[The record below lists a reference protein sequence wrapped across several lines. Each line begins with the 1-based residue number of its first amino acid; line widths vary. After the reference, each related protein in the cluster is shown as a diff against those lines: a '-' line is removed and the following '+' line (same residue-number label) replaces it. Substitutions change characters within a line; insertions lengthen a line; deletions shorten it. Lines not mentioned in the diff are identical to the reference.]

1 MRAWFFAL
9 VLLLGSCF
17 VGVESIADDF
27 NRRHLLPLTWEGGR
41 LFVDARL
48 NNRIPIRCIVDTG
61 ANMSIIPASLATLM
75 GFDKRRS
82 LAVDIRGIG
91 GIIEGRIMELE
102 SLAVGT
108 AESTNFDVIVI
119 EDGLGGVAL
128 LGADFFSR
136 FRMEI
141 DYNRGHLVLHAGEG
155 PYDGYPG
162 RWWQERFR
170 LYAGLKR
177 EYERRVGQGR
187 TRPVGATMATANP
200 TLRPGGSAGARQ
212 LPGSEINE
220 HETYVAI
227 LERKLSALEAR
238 ADRVALPQLFR
249 Q

>member
-1 MRAWFFAL
+1 MRVWFFAL

-17 VGVESIADDF
+17 VGVESIADEA

-61 ANMSIIPASLATLM
+61 ANMSIIPASLATLV

-108 AESTNFDVIVI
+108 AESRNVDVIVV
-119 EDGLGGVAL
+119 EDDLGGIAL

-141 DYNRGHLVLHAGEG
+141 DYNRGHLLLHAGEA

-170 LYAGLKR
+170 LYTRLKQ
-177 EYERRVGQGR
+177 EYERRAKQGR
-187 TRPVGATMATANP
+187 THPVGASMTAGNQA
-200 TLRPGGSAGARQ
+200 LRPGGNAGARQ
-212 LPGSEINE
+212 LPANEINDYE
-220 HETYVAI
+220 GHLAI
-227 LERKLSALEAR
+227 LQHKLNALQAR
-238 ADRVALPQLFR
+238 ANRVALPQVFR